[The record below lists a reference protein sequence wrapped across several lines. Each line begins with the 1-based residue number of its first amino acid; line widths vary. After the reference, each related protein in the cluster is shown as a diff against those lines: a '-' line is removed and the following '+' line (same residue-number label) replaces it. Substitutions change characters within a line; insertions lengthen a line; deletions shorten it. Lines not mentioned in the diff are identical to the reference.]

1 MIYFLLFVIELFLV
15 FLFSRSLTHSL
26 AKLFYCVSKSKRF
39 TFNVLAIIFL
49 PGTIVHE
56 MAHFLSAG
64 MMGVHVGEID
74 VLPSIED
81 DGVRFGM
88 VKVNQT
94 DIFRQSVIGIA
105 PVILGLGVIF
115 TIFWLFQT
123 GTLTFNALWQE
134 ILIIYIIFSI
144 TNTMFSSKK
153 DMEEATGFFVAIF
166 LILAICLIGLLYT
179 NFISSSSLLEIFN
192 SEQLINFFQKI
203 DLFLL
208 ILIGI
213 DFFILSLTK
222 ILNLKST

>member
-1 MIYFLLFVIELFLV
+1 MQV
-15 FLFSRSLTHSL
+15 FTQ
-26 AKLFYCVSKSKRF
+26 
-39 TFNVLAIIFL
+39 I
-49 PGTIVHE
+49 
-56 MAHFLSAG
+56 LSAG

-94 DIFRQSVIGIA
+94 DIFRQSIIGIA

-115 TIFWLFQT
+115 TIFWLFQI
-123 GTLTFNALWQE
+123 GTLAFNALWQE

-166 LILAICLIGLLYT
+166 LVLIICVGALLFMDY
-179 NFISSSSLLEIFN
+179 ISFSSLMEMFN
-192 SEQLINFFQKI
+192 SEQLIIFFQKI

-222 ILNLKST
+222 LLNLKSA